1 MSSATPIDEIKKSA
15 ITRLIVMILK
25 GFFTCKSGKYSN
37 DIYVTNLLNID
48 LLYIQLVLEIMSGD
62 LILPF
67 SKDKNSRK
75 HVR

>member
-37 DIYVTNLLNID
+37 DVYDNIVLNID
-48 LLYIQLVLEIMSGD
+48 NIQLVLEIMLGD

-75 HVR
+75 HVH

>member
-37 DIYVTNLLNID
+37 DVYDNIVLNID
-48 LLYIQLVLEIMSGD
+48 IIHSIGIRDYAW
-62 LILPF
+62 
-67 SKDKNSRK
+67 
-75 HVR
+75 

>member
-25 GFFTCKSGKYSN
+25 GFFTCKSAKYSN
-37 DIYVTNLLNID
+37 DVYGTNALNID
-48 LLYIQLVLEIMSGD
+48 KIELVLGFIHADS
-62 LILPF
+62 ILPF
-67 SKDKNSRK
+67 LKDKNSRR